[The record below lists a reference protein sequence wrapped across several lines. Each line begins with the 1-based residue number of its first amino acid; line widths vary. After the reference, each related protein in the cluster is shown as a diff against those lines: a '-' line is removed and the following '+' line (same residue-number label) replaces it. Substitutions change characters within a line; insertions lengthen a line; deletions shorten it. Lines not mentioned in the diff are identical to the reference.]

1 MVSTNGLC
9 SGLSN
14 CLDDGIVIYERR
26 NSDFPF
32 NLRSSSHGLGA
43 AFYDAVDGSHH
54 FFAAVRIKAS
64 QCSMHLHIIRDDIV
78 YCSAVDAADGKDARI
93 YRIVFTGDHGLKL
106 CDHITGD
113 YDRID
118 AVFRMSAMSALS
130 FDLDIKE
137 IIGRVCRSLF

>member
-1 MVSTNGLC
+1 
-9 SGLSN
+9 
-14 CLDDGIVIYERR
+14 
-26 NSDFPF
+26 
-32 NLRSSSHGLGA
+32 
-43 AFYDAVDGSHH
+43 
-54 FFAAVRIKAS
+54 
-64 QCSMHLHIIRDDIV
+64 MHLHIIRDDIV
-78 YCSAVDAADGKDARI
+78 YCSAVDAADGKNTRI
-93 YRIVFTGDHGLKL
+93 YRIVLTGDHGLKL